1 MSLFPAAQQVQV
13 QCKQLALTLPI
24 EAETTAVDSMVTCS
38 EALTH
43 PINTSW
49 SGVVEKYPQLG
60 LERRLRR
67 YERIRDVL
75 SSWDRDAHNSLLVLP
90 SADTSGERDRRRGGG
105 EEGDERDE
113 EEEEQLRLLDMPS
126 AARTDDPP
134 QGFILQLY
142 HAQRPGKW
150 NKRFVTLQ
158 PDGQVRASKR
168 MEADKEAQKLC
179 HLTDADIYRPTE
191 AQMRKQLKPPKRYC
205 YAIKSQQKASLFASS
220 SGSTSPGG
228 SGGGSGSSS
237 SSNNHVLFI
246 CTEDA
251 AVARKFFRF
260 VHAWRSWYLVHRRGT
275 GAVAADQQTQRSKLE
290 PADKAPQIVPV
301 RHKPKKSI
309 SHVKVNHGH
318 KVRVSVDA
326 SPYSIGAFE
335 PLLDLNRFEKP
346 IDDFGKDWIP
356 DPLSR
361 ASP

>member
-1 MSLFPAAQQVQV
+1 M
-13 QCKQLALTLPI
+13 QLSLTLPI
-24 EAETTAVDSMVTCS
+24 EAETTAVDIMVTCS

-49 SGVVEKYPQLG
+49 CVVVEKYPQLG

-75 SSWDRDAHNSLLVLP
+75 CSWDRDAHNSLLVLP

-113 EEEEQLRLLDMPS
+113 EEEEQLRLLVMS
-126 AARTDDPP
+126 SVARTDDPP

-237 SSNNHVLFI
+237 STNPNNNNKSSGSSSSSNNHKHFF

-290 PADKAPQIVPV
+290 TADKAPQIVPV

-318 KVRVSVDA
+318 KVRVSVDE

-346 IDDFGKDWIP
+346 IDDFGKD
-356 DPLSR
+356 
-361 ASP
+361 